1 MGVPNIPGFYGK
13 VPVLGD
19 FVCQRL
25 PAFFVKNWDTWLQNG
40 LSASRQELGDNW
52 LDIYLTSPIWRFA
65 MREGACGATAWAGI
79 LMPSVDR
86 VGRYFPLTLAAKID
100 GSQALPNLFIS
111 AAKWFDKL
119 EQLALTALEDD
130 FDLAEFDRS
139 LQEQILDLPL
149 GLDEIHCVRHHTPK
163 KDDKIAYRITMEKLE
178 DMRDAFIQLSA
189 YLLAD
194 LLPVYSLWSTTGS
207 ERMKPSLLV
216 YEDLPPRIRYTELL
230 AGQNQPEGRG
240 GESAVSFAVAE
251 TTGQKPVE
259 AQHKGT
265 DRPVRLQWRS
275 CARSTVGK
283 RRKLNED
290 AYLERPEIG
299 LWAVADGMGGHSAGD
314 VASQTVVKALS
325 LLSVSDNLETLTA
338 STTECLHQVNADL
351 LRMADALGPD
361 QIIGTTVVVMLAVG
375 EHCAV
380 IWVGDS
386 RLYCYR
392 DGELSQLTHDHS
404 LAAELSLQGVNEPQ
418 ELDGAAADNIVTRAL
433 GADPELLI
441 DTITFEAQPDDVY
454 LLCSDGLVKEVA
466 HHEIADSFSRGGCQQ
481 ISQVL
486 IDLAL
491 ARGARD
497 NVTVIVACADEA

>member
-19 FVCQRL
+19 FVSQRL
-25 PAFFVKNWDTWLQNG
+25 PVSFVKNWDTWLQNG

-65 MREGACGATAWAGI
+65 MRPGACGATAWAGI

-86 VGRYFPLTLAAKID
+86 VGRYFPLTLAAKIEE
-100 GSQALPNLFIS
+100 SQALPKLFIS
-111 AAKWFDKL
+111 AAGWFDKL

-130 FDLAEFDRS
+130 FDLAEFDRK

-149 GLDEIHCVRHHTPK
+149 ALNEIHCARNRQPL
-163 KDDKIAYRITMEKLE
+163 KDDKIAYRIAMGKLE
-178 DMRDAFIQLSA
+178 DMTDAFIQLSA
-189 YLLAD
+189 CLLAD

-216 YEDLPPRIRYTELL
+216 YEDLPPRIKYTELL
-230 AGQNQPEGRG
+230 AGKRQPEGRG
-240 GESAVSFAVAE
+240 GESTVSFPVVE
-251 TTGQKPVE
+251 ITGQKSVE
-259 AQHKGT
+259 SQHKGT
-265 DRPVRLQWRS
+265 NRPVRQQWPS

-314 VASQTVVKALS
+314 VASQTVVKALGS
-325 LLSVSDNLETLTA
+325 LSVSDNLETLTA
-338 STTECLHQVNADL
+338 STTECLHKVNADL
-351 LRMADALGPD
+351 LRMADTLGPD
-361 QIIGTTVVVMLAVG
+361 QIIGTTVVVMLAVA
-375 EHCAV
+375 ERCAA

-392 DGELSQLTHDHS
+392 GGMLSQLTQDHS
-404 LAAELSLQGVNEPQ
+404 LAAELSRQGVSAPEKSA
-418 ELDGAAADNIVTRAL
+418 GAASDNIVTRAL
-433 GADPELLI
+433 GAGPELLI
-441 DTITFEAQPDDVY
+441 DTVTFEAQQGDVY
-454 LLCSDGLVKEVA
+454 LLCSDGLVKEMEPR
-466 HHEIADSFSRGGCQQ
+466 EIADSFRRGGCHES
-481 ISQVL
+481 SQTL
-486 IDLAL
+486 IDQAL

-497 NVTVIVACADEA
+497 NVTVIVACADHA

>member
-25 PAFFVKNWDTWLQNG
+25 PASFVKNWDIWLQNG

-52 LDIYLTSPIWRFA
+52 LDIYLTSPIWRFVI
-65 MREGACGATAWAGI
+65 REGVFGATAWAGI

-86 VGRYFPLTLAAKID
+86 VGRYFPLTLATKID
-100 GSQALPNLFIS
+100 VSQALPNLFIRAS
-111 AAKWFDKL
+111 EWFDKL

-139 LQEQILDLPL
+139 LQGQILDLPL
-149 GLDEIHCVRHHTPK
+149 GIDEIHCVRHHIRK
-163 KDDKIAYRITMEKLE
+163 KDDKIAYRIAMEKLE
-178 DMRDAFIQLSA
+178 DMTDAFIQLSA

-194 LLPVYSLWSTTGS
+194 LLPAYSLWSTTGS

-216 YEDLPPRIRYTELL
+216 YEDLPPRIKYTELL

-251 TTGQKPVE
+251 TSGQKPAE
-259 AQHKGT
+259 AQHEGT
-265 DRPVRLQWRS
+265 DRAVRLQWRS

-325 LLSVSDNLETLTA
+325 LLSVSDNLETFTA

-351 LRMADALGPD
+351 LKMAETLGPD

-375 EHCAV
+375 EHCAA

-392 DGELSQLTHDHS
+392 GGMLSQLTHDHS

-433 GADPELLI
+433 GAGPELLI
-441 DTITFEAQPDDVY
+441 DTVTFEAQQGDVY
-454 LLCSDGLVKEVA
+454 LLCSDGLVKEVQA
-466 HHEIADSFSRGGCQQ
+466 QEITDSFKRGGCHESCQ
-481 ISQVL
+481 IL
-486 IDLAL
+486 IDQAL

-497 NVTVIVACADEA
+497 NVTVIVACADHA